1 VDLGEKPLATHRR
14 RDLRV
19 KDLDRDTPVVPEIV
33 GEVDRSHPARA
44 DLTLEAVTTGK
55 SGYETGIGCH
65 ALTCGKSE
73 N

>member
-1 VDLGEKPLATHRR
+1 
-14 RDLRV
+14 V
-19 KDLDRDTPVVPEIV
+19 KYLDRDTPVVPEIV